1 MQGNSEKGD
10 DLMELN
16 KIVDTIQEK
25 LGKEESGK
33 IADDLAN
40 ILVFEE
46 ANSKTIKEK
55 DATIEKQRKD
65 KEMLIEA
72 NGNLLLH
79 VPQAREEESFFEDGR
94 KDSKPT
100 EPFDYR
106 TVFENG
112 KFKR

>member
-1 MQGNSEKGD
+1 
-10 DLMELN
+10 MELS
-16 KIVDTIQEK
+16 KIVDNIQEK

-33 IADDLAN
+33 ISDSLAE

-46 ANSKTIKEK
+46 ANTKTLQEK
-55 DATIEKQRKD
+55 DDLIAKQKKD

-79 VPQAREEESFFEDGR
+79 VPQAKEEESFYDE
-94 KDSKPT
+94 KKESS

-106 TVFENG
+106 TIFDSKG

>member
-1 MQGNSEKGD
+1 
-10 DLMELN
+10 MELN

-46 ANSKTIKEK
+46 ANTKTLKEK
-55 DATIEKQRKD
+55 DDVIAKVKKD

-79 VPQAREEESFFEDGR
+79 VPQAKEEDSFFEDGQ
-94 KDSKPT
+94 KDSRPT
-100 EPFDYR
+100 EPFDFR
-106 TVFENG
+106 TVFDEKG

>member
-1 MQGNSEKGD
+1 
-10 DLMELN
+10 MELN

-40 ILVFEE
+40 MLVFEE
-46 ANSKTIKEK
+46 ANSKTLKEK
-55 DATIEKQRKD
+55 DETISKLKKD

-79 VPQAREEESFFEDGR
+79 VPQAKEEESFFENG
-94 KDSKPT
+94 KGESKVT

-106 TVFENG
+106 SVFDSNG

>member
-1 MQGNSEKGD
+1 
-10 DLMELN
+10 MELN

-40 ILVFEE
+40 ILIIEE
-46 ANSKTIKEK
+46 ANTKTLKEK
-55 DATIEKQRKD
+55 DEQLTKMKKD

-79 VPQAREEESFFEDGR
+79 VPQGREESFFEDG
-94 KDSKPT
+94 KSDPKAT
-100 EPFDYR
+100 EPFDFR
-106 TVFENG
+106 TIIDEKG
-112 KFKR
+112 KFRH